1 MLREYAGLTTK
12 REVLKAEM
20 HGITHHPVR
29 CKKELRLCIE
39 LALTQQLVLRI
50 SARDSSARCALAMCS
65 LFQCAD
71 HAVHLVLQRGH
82 VMNQLVMR
90 PPLLAA
96 DGLHVYAAH
105 APDESFG
112 GLAAARTW
120 QFNARAALHLPVGD
134 TAIHCPVA

>member
-82 VMNQLVMR
+82 VMNQPAMARMSTSARSSTFQGVTR
-90 PPLLAA
+90 RRKYDTHFAW
-96 DGLHVYAAH
+96 VRERR
-105 APDESFG
+105 AP
-112 GLAAARTW
+112 AVRRVT
-120 QFNARAALHLPVGD
+120 
-134 TAIHCPVA
+134 